1 MALRNAFDELSTETT
16 LKRLAM
22 ALDGLSA
29 RLSTDNLGALRV
41 NAMSQSQ
48 VNAAMYWGGFNV
60 SPIYYSTGAPTSMD
74 AREQQAIQSH
84 INFHNVRTQR
94 WST

>member
-1 MALRNAFDELSTETT
+1 MALRNAFEEMSTEQT

-22 ALDGLSA
+22 ALDLLSA

-48 VNAAMYWGGFNV
+48 VNSMVYWLNFNV
-60 SPIYYSTGAPTSMD
+60 WAPYYSSGAPTSMD

-84 INFHNVRTQR
+84 INFNAVRNQR